1 MFVSHVTLAEM
12 RFGRELFLL
21 RNPAPT
27 QIRIDELDRH
37 IAEAEKI
44 SEPLQ
49 ISRHVTVEYGRLRA
63 AYAKGIAPKL
73 IASGKLK
80 GVPPERWQQQ
90 LPAGELQITENDLWI
105 AAIATTYDFL
115 LVATDKDF
123 GRIKKHYPQLK
134 VQLL

>member
-1 MFVSHVTLAEM
+1 MYLLDTSVISDIVNDKSARHAVVKHFVQSNQLFVDQMFVSHVTLAEM

-49 ISRHVTVEYGRLRA
+49 LSRHVTVEYGRLRA
-63 AYAKGIAPKL
+63 A
-73 IASGKLK
+73 
-80 GVPPERWQQQ
+80 
-90 LPAGELQITENDLWI
+90 
-105 AAIATTYDFL
+105 
-115 LVATDKDF
+115 
-123 GRIKKHYPQLK
+123 
-134 VQLL
+134 